1 MAPCPKEGLGA
12 RWLPS
17 DIWSMDTTVS
27 AMDAAP
33 DAQDAPPI
41 RLGVLVYAPGRN
53 VDALIVRLAARL
65 KARGLRLAGLLQ
77 HDRGE
82 CGASDFAMNLEDLA
96 TGALLPLALPQPPQ
110 PQVCR
115 LDPAGLAAG
124 AAALA
129 AALAEPADLV
139 LVNKFGRQEALGR
152 GLRDELAAAILSGR
166 PVLTSV
172 REDFLPAWIDFAGPD
187 WTRLSPDLATL
198 EAWCATVLAL
208 PVAEPAS

>member
-1 MAPCPKEGLGA
+1 MDAAAPA
-12 RWLPS
+12 
-17 DIWSMDTTVS
+17 V
-27 AMDAAP
+27 DAAP
-33 DAQDAPPI
+33 DLPEAPPI
-41 RLGVLVYAPGRN
+41 RLGVLVYAPGHN
-53 VDALIVRLAARL
+53 VDAQLVRLAARL
-65 KARGLRLAGLLQ
+65 KARGHRLVGLVQ

-82 CGASDFAMNLEDLA
+82 CGAPDFAMNLEDLA

-139 LVNKFGRQEALGR
+139 LVNKFGRQEAMGR

-172 REDFLPAWIDFAGPD
+172 REDFLPAWTAFAGSD

-198 EAWCATVLAL
+198 EEWCATVLPL
-208 PVAEPAS
+208 PVAESA